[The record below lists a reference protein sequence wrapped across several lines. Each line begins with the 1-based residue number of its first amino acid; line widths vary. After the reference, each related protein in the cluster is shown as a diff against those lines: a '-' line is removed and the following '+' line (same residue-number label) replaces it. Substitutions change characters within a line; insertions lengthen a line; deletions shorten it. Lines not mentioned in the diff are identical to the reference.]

1 MNHFRLE
8 VIAFL
13 GAIRFF
19 TRIPIPDAV
28 PHSPEGLNHSARYF
42 PAVGILVGLLSA
54 VVFGLSNLLY
64 PESVCIIIATAASV
78 YLTGAFHEDG
88 LSDMADGLG
97 GGWDK
102 MRILEIMKDSRV
114 GSYGVIAIAMTLLA
128 KFTLLS
134 ALNASWMPLLLVAG
148 HAFSRYCAVLIMAG
162 MNYVREDAS
171 SKAKPLATQLS
182 RNALIVASVFGLLP
196 LLLLPISASLAGI
209 SLGLLATIWLGSKLQ
224 KWLGGYTGDCLGA
237 TQQLSELAFYLG
249 VKDIQKLQ
257 RLIVDA
263 LEDVKAQDIVVFNT
277 EHLSPL
283 FERVIIA
290 SGTSNRQTKALA
302 EIGRA
307 HV

>member
-1 MNHFRLE
+1 MNHFRRE

-42 PAVGILVGLLSA
+42 PAVGILIGILSA

-64 PESVCIIIATAASV
+64 PESVCIIIAMAASV

-102 MRILEIMKDSRV
+102 MRILDIMKDSRI
-114 GSYGVIAIAMTLLA
+114 GNYGAITITFA
-128 KFTLLS
+128 LLS
-134 ALNASWMPLLLVAG
+134 KFVLLNAFSAGWIPLLLISG
-148 HAFSRYCAVLIMAG
+148 HAFSRYCSVLIMAG
-162 MNYVREDAS
+162 MTYVREDTL
-171 SKAKPLATQLS
+171 SKSKPLATQLS
-182 RNALIVASVFGLLP
+182 RNALLVASAFGLLP
-196 LLLLPISASLAGI
+196 LLLLPVAASIIGAIAGV
-209 SLGLLATIWLGSKLQ
+209 LTTIWLGRKLQ

-249 VKDIQKLQ
+249 
-257 RLIVDA
+257 
-263 LEDVKAQDIVVFNT
+263 
-277 EHLSPL
+277 
-283 FERVIIA
+283 
-290 SGTSNRQTKALA
+290 ALA
-302 EIGRA
+302 VI
-307 HV
+307 H

>member
-1 MNHFRLE
+1 VNPLQRECF
-8 VIAFL
+8 VFL

-19 TRIPIPDAV
+19 TRIPISDRV
-28 PHSPEGLNHSARYF
+28 PHSPEQLNNAARYF
-42 PAVGILVGLLSA
+42 PAVGIIVGLVSA
-54 VVFGLSNLLY
+54 IVFGMSSLFF
-64 PESVCIIIATAASV
+64 PEPVCVVIAMATSI
-78 YLTGAFHEDG
+78 YITGAFHEDG
-88 LSDMADGLG
+88 LSDMTDGLG

-102 MRILEIMKDSRV
+102 TRIMEIMKDSRV
-114 GSYGVIAIAMTLLA
+114 GSYGVIAITMALLS
-128 KFTLLS
+128 KFVLLS
-134 ALNASWMPLLLVAG
+134 AFNVGWIPLLLIAG

-249 VKDIQKLQ
+249 
-257 RLIVDA
+257 
-263 LEDVKAQDIVVFNT
+263 
-277 EHLSPL
+277 
-283 FERVIIA
+283 
-290 SGTSNRQTKALA
+290 ALA
-302 EIGRA
+302 VIQ
-307 HV
+307 